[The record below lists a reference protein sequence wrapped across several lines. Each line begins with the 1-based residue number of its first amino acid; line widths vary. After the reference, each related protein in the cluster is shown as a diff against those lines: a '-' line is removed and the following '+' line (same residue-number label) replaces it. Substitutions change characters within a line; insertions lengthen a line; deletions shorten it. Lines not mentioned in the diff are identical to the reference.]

1 MYKKIYDYLI
11 DIEQTERETYH
22 EHVRKFIEDYE
33 NGFED
38 YKEIGKRLS
47 KLLEENKKFEELED
61 MENFLWKK
69 VYIKG
74 KDYE

>member
-22 EHVRKFIEDYE
+22 ENILKFIEDYE

-69 VYIKG
+69 VYIKE
-74 KDYE
+74 K